1 MDKNGIRR
9 TSRGIRHTLWIRLL
23 IPLSAMIL
31 SGCISSPGRREIF
44 LRKDALPQIKR
55 IAVIPF
61 DNLSDR
67 LDAEVL
73 VTTIFIGEIDHSQ
86 RFSVLKYGDIRE
98 FLLEKGIRSTEM
110 FTQEILHSLAQSFSI
125 DGVMLGTIMNYREW
139 NPDRGK
145 EPAMIH
151 ISARL
156 LDCESGRIIWCGQ
169 DERTGWDERIF
180 FDIGETVFCSQ
191 LVQKTA
197 RKFLRELDI

>member
-9 TSRGIRHTLWIRLL
+9 TSKDIRHTVWVILL
-23 IPLSAMIL
+23 IPLTAMIL
-31 SGCISSPGRREIF
+31 IGCISSSRRGEIF
-44 LRKDALPQIKR
+44 RRKDALSRIKR
-55 IAVIPF
+55 IAVVPF

-73 VTTIFIGEIDHSQ
+73 VTTIFIGEIDHGQ

-98 FLLEKGIRSTEM
+98 FLLNEGILSTEM
-110 FTQEILHSLAQSFSI
+110 FTREILHNLAQTFSI
-125 DGVMLGTIMNYREW
+125 DGIMLGTIINYREW
-139 NPDRGK
+139 NPDKGK

-156 LDCESGRIIWCGQ
+156 LDCENGRIIWFGQ

-197 RKFLRELDI
+197 RKFLKELEI

>member
-1 MDKNGIRR
+1 VIRK
-9 TSRGIRHTLWIRLL
+9 TSKDIRPTLWVILL
-23 IPLSAMIL
+23 MPLAGMILFGCIPSSGKGEIFRRKEPLS
-31 SGCISSPGRREIF
+31 R
-44 LRKDALPQIKR
+44 IKR
-55 IAVIPF
+55 IAVVPF

-73 VTTIFIGEIDHSQ
+73 VTTIFIGEINHGR

-98 FLLEKGIRSTEM
+98 FLLKEGILSTEM
-110 FTQEILHSLAQSFSI
+110 FTQETLHSLAQTFSI
-125 DGVMLGTIMNYREW
+125 DGVILGTIVNYREW
-139 NPDRGK
+139 NPDKGK

-156 LDCESGRIIWCGQ
+156 LDCENGRIIWFGQ

-191 LVQKTA
+191 LVRKIA
-197 RKFLRELDI
+197 RKFLKELEI